1 MITDNCL
8 VERKYSESFTTIFKD
23 AERMKSGHVG
33 DLQFTANGVEVFAEM
48 RMMYRTL
55 TQSGMTK
62 PRLKRH
68 VKEN

>member
-1 MITDNCL
+1 
-8 VERKYSESFTTIFKD
+8 
-23 AERMKSGHVG
+23 
-33 DLQFTANGVEVFAEM
+33 VFAEM

-55 TQSGMTK
+55 TQSGMTE